1 MGGVLSYF
9 GYSLENHLEIRFKA
23 LSSQTGFILFKV
35 WYNISMKLGFKID
48 KAFLALAVFGLV
60 FAGAFAFSRGSHD
73 TFAYDD
79 GTTSPSEEHY
89 VNLDDDGATVTVKTN
104 AKTVGEVLKRAG
116 IVLTEADVVNPG
128 LETPIEVD
136 DFTIS
141 IWRARPVVVKDGIL
155 EKYLMTTELDSRGVV
170 IKAGLE
176 LYEEDEVSL
185 AESYDF
191 LETGPAYVYEV
202 TRNHVEPEV
211 AEEEA
216 LDLSSKLGVSPL
228 TARRGVNKYMVTVGG
243 RTIERKETYYDL
255 PMGGVMAIAAREC
268 GVAAYYTVREDGV
281 KVDAEGYVLVAADLL
296 RYPRCTVVETS
307 LGLGKVY
314 DTGSFVLANPEQF
327 DLATDWTNH
336 NGK

>member
-1 MGGVLSYF
+1 
-9 GYSLENHLEIRFKA
+9 
-23 LSSQTGFILFKV
+23 
-35 WYNISMKLGFKID
+35 MKLGFKSSKVLMILMI
-48 KAFLALAVFGLV
+48 FGLALTGVFN
-60 FAGAFAFSRGSHD
+60 
-73 TFAYDD
+73 TFARASGDAE
-79 GTTSPSEEHY
+79 PSEEHY
-89 VNLDDDGATVTVKTN
+89 VVLEDDGGAVTVRTN

-116 IVLTEADVVNPG
+116 IILTEADVVNPG
-128 LETPIEVD
+128 LEAEIEWD
-136 DFTIS
+136 DFVIS
-141 IWRARPVVVKDGIL
+141 IWRARPVVVKDGIF
-155 EKYLMTTELDSRGVV
+155 EQYLMTTELDAREIA
-170 IKAGLE
+170 IKAGRDI
-176 LYEEDEVSL
+176 YEEDEVAR

-202 TRNHVEPEV
+202 TRNHVEPEEV
-211 AEEEA
+211 E

-228 TARRGVNKYMVTVGG
+228 TARRGVNQYMVTVNG
-243 RTIERKETYYDL
+243 RTVERKETYYDL

-281 KVDAEGYVLVAADLL
+281 KVDAEGYVLVAADLA

-314 DTGSFVLANPEQF
+314 DTGSFALTNPEQF